1 MMSQWTITDEQP
13 PLQHHRPVALDRPGK
28 LVSSITGWRRIA
40 TTRDNLASL
49 THAALTLG
57 QKLHDPL
64 SYALL
69 PLFDGLNRTLLLRCG
84 VTMHTWRIHNISIN
98 VYYQPGQARQTLG
111 MPILLLHGLSDNALT
126 WFWQLLF
133 LTSIGPVYALDL
145 PGFGLSGYPPGRR
158 YATLPDMCAVIETA
172 LRDYIWQPALIVG
185 NSLGGWL
192 AIKLAWQIPDLV
204 RGIVLLNPGGPALN
218 GRSSWQAFAD
228 ALCEADLRTVRQIYR
243 QLFALVPPPI
253 YLGQRSFQARFRH
266 SAVCQF
272 IDSLAAE
279 DFLYPEDVRYV
290 PVPAGLIW
298 GLNDTFLPDGVWEF
312 YRDHLA
318 CTRMLVLRGC
328 GHLPQRE
335 RPWRVIRFVRTMAQE
350 LG

>member
-1 MMSQWTITDEQP
+1 MQSQSTISDKMP
-13 PLQHHRPVALDRPGK
+13 SLPHNR
-28 LVSSITGWRRIA
+28 SIEMEEPSKPARSIAGWRRLI
-40 TTRDNLASL
+40 TSSGNPASL
-49 THAALTLG
+49 THAALALG

-64 SYALL
+64 SYAFL

-84 VTMHTWRIHNISIN
+84 VTLHTWRIHHMSIN
-98 VYYQPGQARQTLG
+98 VYYKPGQIRQTPG

-133 LTSIGPVYALDL
+133 LNNIGPVYALDL

-158 YATLPDMCAVIETA
+158 YATLPEMCAVIATV

-185 NSLGGWL
+185 SSLGGWL
-192 AIKLAWQIPDLV
+192 AIKLAWQMRELV
-204 RGIVLLNPGGPALN
+204 RGIVLLNPGGAVLN
-218 GRSSWQAFAD
+218 GRSSWQPFVD
-228 ALCEADLRTVRQIYR
+228 ALCAADLRTVRQIYR
-243 QLFALVPPPI
+243 QLFAIVPPPI
-253 YLGQRSFQARFRH
+253 YLGQRSFQGRFRH
-266 SAVCQF
+266 DAVCRF
-272 IDSLAAE
+272 IESLAAE

-290 PVPAGLIW
+290 PVPASLIW
-298 GLNDTFLPDGVWEF
+298 GLNDTFLPEGVWEF

-318 CTRMLVLRGC
+318 YTRMLVLRGC

-350 LG
+350 LR